1 MVDEHPGHDPGPEPR
16 PADVASGHELSD
28 ASIPG
33 LVVFLIGLTVSL
45 VVVVF
50 AIAWLFDIFVDRSA
64 RRDPPASPLA
74 ELRSSQPPSPRL
86 QQAPALDMRVVR
98 GEQVQRLT
106 KARWIDKPGGVVQM
120 PIDQAMKRIA
130 EETSQPP
137 GGTDLPTTER
147 TSQGLPKWPAV
158 QTGKGEAGGK
168 AKPTDGKEPPG
179 SGKNADST
187 SHESVPDKQPSDVSE
202 GPARDSKVE
211 DQK

>member
-1 MVDEHPGHDPGPEPR
+1 MVDEHHGHDPGPEPR

-33 LVVFLIGLTVSL
+33 LVVFLVSLTVSL

-50 AIAWLFDIFVDRSA
+50 AIAWLFDVFVDRSA

-74 ELRSSQPPSPRL
+74 ELRPARPPTPRL
-86 QQAPALDMRVVR
+86 QQAPTFDMRVVR
-98 GEQVQRLT
+98 GEQMQQLT

-120 PIDQAMKRIA
+120 PVDQAMKRIA

-137 GGTDLPTTER
+137 GGKDLPTTER

-158 QTGKGEAGGK
+158 KTGKEEAGGNQ
-168 AKPTDGKEPPG
+168 PTDGKEPPG
-179 SGKNADST
+179 TGKNVEAKSR
-187 SHESVPDKQPSDVSE
+187 ESVPEKQPSDVF
-202 GPARDSKVE
+202 PARARDSKVE